1 MGTKSP
7 YPLGEQVQNEG
18 EQFKSGGGG
27 RGGGGNTQRGQGGG
41 VIVHVTDSIKAGQ
54 INTQRPFR
62 RDVKIPHQVVCLYE
76 AISSY
81 S

>member
-1 MGTKSP
+1 MA
-7 YPLGEQVQNEG
+7 
-18 EQFKSGGGG
+18 GGGG
-27 RGGGGNTQRGQGGG
+27 GDTQRGQGGE

-62 RDVKIPHQVVCLYE
+62 GDVKNSHQVICLYE

-81 S
+81 T